1 MDLKPGC
8 LNKIEELIRKGV
20 DLRNPLT
27 LDIGEEV
34 KAEQISGNKVTIYP
48 GCRIYGDKTVISSG
62 AQIGYEGPV
71 TIENCQIGPKVE
83 PQRGILQGIGLSR
96 SSGYG
101 PRRTGA

>member
-1 MDLKPGC
+1 MDPKPGC
-8 LNKIEELIRKGV
+8 LNKIEALIRKGV

-27 LDIGEEV
+27 LDIGSEV
-34 KAEQISGNKVTIYP
+34 KVEQISGNSVTIYA

-83 PQRGILQGIGLSR
+83 LRGGFFKESVFLDQLLLAMKGF
-96 SSGYG
+96 
-101 PRRTGA
+101 